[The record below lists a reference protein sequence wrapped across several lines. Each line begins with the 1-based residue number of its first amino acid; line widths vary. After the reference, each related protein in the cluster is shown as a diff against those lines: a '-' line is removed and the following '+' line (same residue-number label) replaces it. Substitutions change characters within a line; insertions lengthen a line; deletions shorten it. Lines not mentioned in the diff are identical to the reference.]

1 MVDSNKINQI
11 GQAPLD
17 KDSPAGNDEAQYS
30 IFFSLIALL
39 STTY

>member
-11 GQAPLD
+11 GQALLD
-17 KDSPAGNDEAQYS
+17 KDSPAGNEAQYS
-30 IFFSLIALL
+30 IFFPYIALV